1 MIALAAKETFAT
13 ALYPNND
20 NSYFIVDNEDD
31 YFDTLS
37 NDSLFVDG
45 NKDGPFQVETPAMAT
60 DVSVLPQRFYFGD
73 SSTPE
78 SERKPQYEN
87 IVKVMNRYLSDNE
100 LLVDYNKFREY
111 HDSVTGDFYKAIVL
125 SCLDLHFRHNI
136 IMQMINAFQEFSG
149 PYLITKGGPMKS
161 TYLYG
166 LFIYDS
172 AFSYLKM
179 GYASALSWIMFI
191 VIMIVTVIILG
202 SSRYWAFYQDGEQ

>member
-1 MIALAAKETFAT
+1 METQELYEAALIDGSGRIRIFFRITLPMI
-13 ALYPNND
+13 
-20 NSYFIVDNEDD
+20 
-31 YFDTLS
+31 
-37 NDSLFVDG
+37 
-45 NKDGPFQVETPAMAT
+45 TP
-60 DVSVLPQRFYFGD
+60 
-73 SSTPE
+73 
-78 SERKPQYEN
+78 
-87 IVKVMNRYLSDNE
+87 
-100 LLVDYNKFREY
+100 
-111 HDSVTGDFYKAIVL
+111 IVL
-125 SCLDLHFRHNI
+125 FNI